1 MSIRIFRFFVFHWW
15 WVLSISAFEMLVL
28 ILSCFAFLVLGDLSL
43 TSSSSSYCS
52 FIFLE
57 NLFICLGGFAWK

>member
-1 MSIRIFRFFVFHWW
+1 VSIRILRFFVFHCW

-43 TSSSSSYCS
+43 TSSSSYSS